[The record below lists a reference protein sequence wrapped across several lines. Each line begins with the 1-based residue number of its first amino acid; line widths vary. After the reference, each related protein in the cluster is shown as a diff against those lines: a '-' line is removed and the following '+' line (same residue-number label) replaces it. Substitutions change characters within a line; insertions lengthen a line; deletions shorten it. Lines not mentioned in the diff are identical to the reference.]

1 MSTELIIVLVSI
13 VAGGVVLGWMI
24 VAGFHELRVEVR
36 AMNANRRNS
45 KGFWKGCARP

>member
-1 MSTELIIVLVSI
+1 MSPELIIVLVAI
-13 VAGGVVLGWMI
+13 IAGGVVLGWMI